1 MKNGIFGVCVI
12 RVLLLSGLCSSLAW
26 DRAAAKESASL
37 PLEHRIEQLESEV
50 QRLREAVGCKKS
62 RHQKSE
68 VATGVTAKTKA

>member
-12 RVLLLSGLCSSLAW
+12 RVLLLAGLCSPLAW

-50 QRLREAVGCKKS
+50 QRLR
-62 RHQKSE
+62 
-68 VATGVTAKTKA
+68 